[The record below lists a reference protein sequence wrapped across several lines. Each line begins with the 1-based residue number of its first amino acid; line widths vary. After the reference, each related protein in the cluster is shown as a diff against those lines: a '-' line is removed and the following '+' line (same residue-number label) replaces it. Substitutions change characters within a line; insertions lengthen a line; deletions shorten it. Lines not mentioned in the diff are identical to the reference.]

1 MKKETQRGMKKW
13 APFKALENQ
22 DQFIKKIIDKNNST
36 EFPSLSEEQINEIN
50 YGINNYLNKQIKVIY
65 FTNKTQSYKG
75 FYQKLNQYDNYLLI
89 DKKRIPISSIIEIIL
104 IEE

>member
-36 EFPSLSEEQINEIN
+36 EFPSLS
-50 YGINNYLNKQIKVIY
+50 
-65 FTNKTQSYKG
+65 
-75 FYQKLNQYDNYLLI
+75 
-89 DKKRIPISSIIEIIL
+89 
-104 IEE
+104 